1 MKRLPIPL
9 PTPLRL
15 KLPFLVAGFFSF
27 LFSVWLYFV
36 QGETTAGIF
45 VGLWVP
51 SIHSLGTLMLAPVDV
66 PAAATDDRRERVMS

>member
-1 MKRLPIPL
+1 MQRLPVSV
-9 PTPLRL
+9 RL
-15 KLPFLVAGFFSF
+15 KLPFLIAGFASF

-51 SIHSLGTLMLAPVDV
+51 SIHSLGTLMLTPVDV
-66 PAAATDDRRERVMS
+66 RVTEKQRDEVMS